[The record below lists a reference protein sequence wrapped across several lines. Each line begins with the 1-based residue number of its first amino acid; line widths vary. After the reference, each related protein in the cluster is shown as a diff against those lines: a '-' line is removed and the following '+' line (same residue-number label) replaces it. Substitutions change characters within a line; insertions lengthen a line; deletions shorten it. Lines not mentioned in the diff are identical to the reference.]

1 MRGRGN
7 RGVRRG
13 DRADAGAGITSGR
26 GHRGVRRG
34 GEASAGASIAP
45 SGGRRGHGAWW
56 TPSLESYRSSI
67 DKGYKLQLQWE
78 KCETNSQ
85 HHFLVLILVS

>member
-45 SGGRRGHGAWW
+45 SGGRRGHGVALW
-56 TPSLESYRSSI
+56 TPRLHAYKVYVYIYMMLLGALGFHSI
-67 DKGYKLQLQWE
+67 DE
-78 KCETNSQ
+78 APFS
-85 HHFLVLILVS
+85 HA